1 MIGFRLMQ
9 KEDATA
15 VAEVEKQ
22 CFAVPWSRESF
33 WEEAQNEQAYFLLV
47 TDTEA
52 DEEKIIGYAGTWL
65 VLDEVQITNVAIIP
79 AYQGRGI
86 AHRLMD
92 ELMQAAR
99 ERGAERM
106 TLEVRPSNA
115 PALALYRDC
124 GFVSAGRRPHYYL
137 DNGEDAEIMWKIP
150 L

>member
-1 MIGFRLMQ
+1 MIKFRKMVP
-9 KEDATA
+9 EDADA
-15 VAEVEKQ
+15 VAEVEQQ
-22 CFAVPWSRESF
+22 CFSVPWSRESF
-33 WEEAQNEQAYFLLV
+33 WQEAQNEQASYTLV
-47 TDTEA
+47 TDEA
-52 DEEKIIGYAGTWL
+52 DGAERVVGYAGCWF
-65 VLDEVQITNVAIIP
+65 VLDEAQIMNVAVIP

-86 AHRLMD
+86 AHRLM
-92 ELMQAAR
+92 ETVMREAR

-124 GFVSAGRRPHYYL
+124 GFKSAGRRPHYYQ

>member
-1 MIGFRLMQ
+1 MIGFRLMV
-9 KEDATA
+9 KEDAGA

-22 CFAVPWSRESF
+22 CFTVPWSRESF

-47 TDTEA
+47 IDKKEA
-52 DEEKIIGYAGTWL
+52 EEKVIGYAGTWL
-65 VLDEVQITNVAIIP
+65 VLDEAQITNVAILP
-79 AYQGRGI
+79 EYRGQGI
-86 AHRLMD
+86 AHRLME

-106 TLEVRPSNA
+106 TLEVRPSNG